1 MTLSNRHKKMLIA
14 ALASLLLGLGNYLT
28 FQPHILL
35 FNSISFLPHT
45 PIFINNTAVRHF
57 LTGYFSDITWCC
69 ALYLVTAVFSELKKL
84 QRPGKTLILVL
95 PFMVEISQQI
105 PVIQGSFDWYDLLV
119 YGVILLISLKF
130 FPSLNS

>member
-1 MTLSNRHKKMLIA
+1 MLMA
-14 ALASLLLGLGNYLT
+14 ALAGLLLGLGNYLM
-28 FQPHILL
+28 FQPNILL

-45 PIFINNTAVRHF
+45 PVSIKNTVLRHF
-57 LTGYFSDITWCC
+57 LTGYFSDICWCC

-84 QRPGKTLILVL
+84 QRPGKILILVL
-95 PFMVEISQQI
+95 PFIVEISQQI

-119 YGVILLISLKF
+119 YGVILLIFLKI

>member
-1 MTLSNRHKKMLIA
+1 MTLSNRHTKMLVA
-14 ALASLLLGLGNYLT
+14 ALVSLLLGLGNYLM

-35 FNSISFLPHT
+35 FNSISFLSHT
-45 PIFINNTAVRHF
+45 PIFIKNTTLRHF

-84 QRPGKTLILVL
+84 QRPGKILILVL
-95 PFMVEISQQI
+95 PFIVEMSQLI
-105 PVIQGSFDWYDLLV
+105 PIIQGSFDWYDLLI
-119 YGVILLISLKF
+119 YGLILFIFLKK